1 MARSTSRRR
10 RRATPGD
17 RRRPRITQGDKV
29 FDGPGSKLTPVQF
42 QVFRTKALEGLAT
55 SYVKN
60 PPPATFRM
68 LVSPLVTWIWIG
80 AIVVFLGGLI
90 ALWPQGRAST
100 RLATAGYAARLARDL
115 GRA

>member
-1 MARSTSRRR
+1 MIRRSASCKSL
-10 RRATPGD
+10 
-17 RRRPRITQGDKV
+17 ITWSSFSPLQRLI
-29 FDGPGSKLTPVQF
+29 FTGPGAKLRPDQY
-42 QVFRTKALEGLAT
+42 QVFRTEALTGLAR

-80 AIVVFLGGLI
+80 AIVVFGGGLI

-100 RLATAGYAARLARDL
+100 RLATAGYAARVAREL